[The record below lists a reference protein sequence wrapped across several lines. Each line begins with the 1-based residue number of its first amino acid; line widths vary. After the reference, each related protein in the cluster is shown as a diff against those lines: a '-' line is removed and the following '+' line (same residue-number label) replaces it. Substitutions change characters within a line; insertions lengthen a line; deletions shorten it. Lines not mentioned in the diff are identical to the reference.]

1 MRFVPTN
8 VPPPL
13 AQEVRDTRMRMCRN
27 NLGLAIEC
35 ARALLSRFA
44 NQDELGS
51 SRPAHRT
58 IAEGDEHS
66 LVLRFVGGVLRGVR
80 ESRERGGAR
89 WALSSAELVA
99 LFVAAG
105 THRGAR
111 AHALRVAL
119 LSEPTAFWADAHAAD
134 ASESEAALSFLRVA
148 VDTIV
153 ADVNFDVD
161 VIPPANTF
169 AASWSINGTAADS
182 TLCTEAGIATVRL
195 NFFDD
200 AGGTSLAQSFDFD
213 CGVGGFD
220 SRDGGQPTMPEG
232 MFFNQWQA
240 LDGSG
245 AVVGETL
252 APFPEADTTAVDHI
266 NLAGPDFEVSLTP
279 TLRVNF
285 QYELA
290 DALGSYGTCT
300 EAGVVDSNYLFFLFD
315 GGGTMVSLDPAIT
328 TCQNFV
334 EFPDITPD
342 TYAVEV
348 SGESFDGA
356 IKWGTGVPT
365 SCGGLIAESGLE
377 EYDCFVDIVP

>member
-1 MRFVPTN
+1 MNALRKITTL
-8 VPPPL
+8 L
-13 AQEVRDTRMRMCRN
+13 AAGILATGCVVEVDFEPIGGSVAVDGAWTIN
-27 NLGLAIEC
+27 GFTPDA
-35 ARALLSRFA
+35 ALCSDA
-44 NQDELGS
+44 G
-51 SRPAHRT
+51 
-58 IAEGDEHS
+58 IAEVELRIYESIGSDFYTDATLVGDCAD
-66 LVLRFVGGVLRGVR
+66 GGFLTGPFLLADTYRLQ
-80 ESRERGGAR
+80 
-89 WALSSAELVA
+89 WVA
-99 LFVAAG
+99 Y
-105 THRGAR
+105 
-111 AHALRVAL
+111 
-119 LSEPTAFWADAHAAD
+119 D
-134 ASESEAALSFLRVA
+134 ASGSIVA
-148 VDTIV
+148 TSTFASVTANAGDTIV

-213 CGVGGFD
+213 CGVGVFD